1 MFIKT
6 WNSSFCFQHYLF
18 ISKSVVD
25 KVLLQYLEFIFLLFM
40 NLTLQSLYKAMF
52 FIHQHQL
59 RKCYMWTFSGQDL
72 LRFACSVIFLFI
84 NVFLT
89 NFLAFYDFP
98 LLLYAVFFSSTN
110 ITKIDMKKCQNR
122 RNRETRT
129 QNFLRRPTMVSGKF
143 LGNSQFQQTSNFFE
157 V

>member
-84 NVFLT
+84 VFLT
-89 NFLAFYDFP
+89 NFLTFYDFP
-98 LLLYAVFFSSTN
+98 LLLYAMFFLSTN